1 MTDKLFYEDSHLA
14 EFEAVVQSCEQK
26 SDKYLIVLDRTAFFP
41 EGGGQAADTGVL
53 NGVPVSDVQEK
64 EGVIFH
70 TADEAIV
77 AGTAVHGVINWD
89 ERFSKMQQHSGE
101 HIVSGIVHEWF
112 GYNNV
117 GFHLGNENVT
127 LDFDGILTKEQLR
140 EVEYEANRAIA
151 KNLDILVDYPEK
163 ELLQTMEYRSK
174 IEIQGQVRIV
184 TIPGYDVCACCA
196 PHVKKTGEI
205 GMIKLVSMQN
215 YKGGV
220 RISMRCGFR
229 ALADYCEKEASVHA
243 ISHCLS
249 AKEDKITEAVE
260 HLKEEN
266 FRLNGTIT
274 ALQRQVFAY
283 RAEKVEQ
290 GAKRVIL
297 FEEALEGS
305 AMRELCNLILE
316 RAVGVCAVCCGND
329 KEGYKYVIGSH
340 KLDVREI
347 AKELNGQFAGR
358 GGGKKD
364 MVQGSL
370 YGSQKAIKA
379 AFHV

>member
-1 MTDKLFYEDSHLA
+1 MTEKLFYEDSHLA

-26 SDKYLIVLDRTAFFP
+26 GDKYLIVLDKTAFFP

-53 NGVPVSDVQEK
+53 NGVYISDVQEK
-64 EGVIFH
+64 EDVIFH
-70 TADEAIV
+70 TADAAIAV
-77 AGTAVHGVINWD
+77 GTDVHGVIDWE

-101 HIVSGIVHEWF
+101 HIISGIVHERF

-117 GFHLGNENVT
+117 GFHLGDENVT
-127 LDFDGILTKEQLR
+127 LDFDGILTKEQLK
-140 EVEYEANRAIA
+140 EVEYEANRAVV
-151 KNLDILVDYPEK
+151 KNLDIIAEYPER
-163 ELLQTMEYRSK
+163 ELLRTMEYRSK
-174 IEIQGQVRIV
+174 IEIEGQVRIV

-196 PHVKKTGEI
+196 PHVRKTGEI
-205 GMIKLVSMQN
+205 GMIKLVAMQN

-229 ALADYCEKEASVHA
+229 ALADYCGKEASVHA
-243 ISHCLS
+243 ISNALS

-260 HLKEEN
+260 RLKDEN

-274 ALQRQVFAY
+274 ALQRKVFAY
-283 RAEKVEQ
+283 QAAEIEQ
-290 GAKRVIL
+290 GKNRVIL
-297 FEEALEGS
+297 FEEGLDGG
-305 AMRELCNLILE
+305 AMRELCNTVLE

-329 KEGYKYVIGSH
+329 KEGYKYVIGSRQ
-340 KLDVREI
+340 LDVREI
-347 AKELNGQFAGR
+347 AKDLNRQFAGR
-358 GGGKKD
+358 GGGKPD

-370 YGSQKAIKA
+370 YGSQEAIKA